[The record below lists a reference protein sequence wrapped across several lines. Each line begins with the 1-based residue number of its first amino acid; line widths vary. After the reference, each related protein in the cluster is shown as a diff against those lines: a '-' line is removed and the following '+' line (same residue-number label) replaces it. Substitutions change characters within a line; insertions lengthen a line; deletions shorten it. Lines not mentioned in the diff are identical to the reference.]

1 MEAYGLGDC
10 MDILPPLI
18 ESDNI
23 AGNVTEAV
31 ARETGLAAGTPV
43 VGGLF
48 DVVASAL
55 GSGVSRTGSASII
68 AGTWSI
74 NQIIVDGPDLKGPV
88 FMTSTFDRSRYMA
101 MENSATSA
109 ANLEWLVREFFEGD
123 HHTDV
128 SSFDVCCSLAAAV
141 EPAGDDPLYHP
152 YLYGAQQDGHAR
164 AGFYGIAGW
173 HTKGHLIRALLEG
186 VAFGHRQHVE
196 TIRKAGATFEE
207 AVLSGGGSRSRLW
220 PQIFADV
227 LGVPVSVAVS
237 RETGALGAAI
247 AAGTGVG
254 LFFDFTEGAN
264 AMVRA
269 DRHYKPNAALDGHY
283 NRRYALYGDITAAMT
298 PLWRQIQAKPVQTVQ
313 LAETV

>member
-1 MEAYGLGDC
+1 M
-10 MDILPPLI
+10 
-18 ESDNI
+18 
-23 AGNVTEAV
+23 
-31 ARETGLAAGTPV
+31 
-43 VGGLF
+43 
-48 DVVASAL
+48 
-55 GSGVSRTGSASII
+55 
-68 AGTWSI
+68 
-74 NQIIVDGPDLKGPV
+74 
-88 FMTSTFDRSRYMA
+88 
-101 MENSATSA
+101 
-109 ANLEWLVREFFEGD
+109 
-123 HHTDV
+123 
-128 SSFDVCCSLAAAV
+128 
-141 EPAGDDPLYHP
+141 
-152 YLYGAQQDGHAR
+152 
-164 AGFYGIAGW
+164 
-173 HTKGHLIRALLEG
+173 LEG

-298 PLWRQIQAKPVQTVQ
+298 PLWRQIQAKPVQSVQ